1 MAKETKFSLAEIDL
15 ESMDDLAH
23 FNNKVNLW
31 SKMYNP
37 DGNYEN
43 AQLEKEPGQIYPENF
58 EELINKI
65 GLLPKQETDFGK
77 IIVPRLVI
85 EEGEWKIELGAI
97 TQSKKEDGTYE
108 IPFKEFFAAREAL
121 SAMGH
126 MVAFI
131 QKARVNRKAYK
142 HLYAML
148 KAIYLYVLKQ
158 TPGVEIPKSVKQMK
172 VSGIANVVRMAE
184 IEVLPSLRMQVVQ
197 EVIDQLY
204 AKYLDECEENEK
216 EPIDKDR
223 ILTLLSPNHREIEK
237 TTDDVF
243 VYKKFVFLVDE
254 YIENEMIKEVKE
266 HFLASVSKMIE
277 SADVRESIPAYSAD
291 KAGAAQY
298 EQELKTLSTARK
310 GTKSDVEDLFRG
322 LNDDEA
328 GDEEESVSEE
338 IGASDEV
345 NEINATN
352 EPVSGNAS
360 VEIRREVDEAIRH
373 IDSGE
378 VRVAVNTETRLLYL
392 HDEIYKRAQIL
403 LSTFGEFGFKCVG
416 DFEASLLVDW
426 FSIPMDEAMSK
437 RQMDIIMDT
446 LETSGAKLA
455 PEWRS
460 KFSMRLKVFKKGM
473 NILVRGYNGEGEV
486 MDGSVLANFKAILL
500 GKKAFEDCKNFSIAN
515 KEATVGRLVEVAR
528 KAQLTKLKG

>member
-85 EEGEWKIELGAI
+85 EGGEWKIELGAI

-172 VSGIANVVRMAE
+172 VSGIANVIRMAE
-184 IEVLPSLRMQVVQ
+184 VDVLSSLRFKIAQ

-204 AKYLDECEENEK
+204 VTYLKECEENDK

-237 TTDDVF
+237 TPDDVF

-254 YIENEMIKEVKE
+254 YIENEMIKEIKE
-266 HFLASVSKMIE
+266 HFLASVSKMVD
-277 SADVRESIPAYSAD
+277 SADVRESIPAYVAERV
-291 KAGAAQY
+291 GTVEY
-298 EQELKTLSTARK
+298 EQDSGGLKDAQK
-310 GTKSDVEDLFRG
+310 GFKSAVDDVFADL
-322 LNDDEA
+322 N
-328 GDEEESVSEE
+328 GDEEESVSEATGE
-338 IGASDEV
+338 GGEGEV
-345 NEINATN
+345 SVENV
-352 EPVSGNAS
+352 EPVSGN
-360 VEIRREVDEAIRH
+360 VMTEIINEVDAIILS
-373 IDSGE
+373 IDSAE
-378 VRVAVNTETRLLYL
+378 VRLAVNNEARFLGLL
-392 HDEIYKRAQIL
+392 DEIYKRAQL
-403 LSTFGEFGFKCVG
+403 LNLTFDEFGFEKID
-416 DFEASLLVDW
+416 DFELAMLIDLVSL
-426 FSIPMDEAMSK
+426 PMDESMRT
-437 RQMDIIMDT
+437 RQVDTIMDT
-446 LETSGAKLA
+446 LETRKVPNES
-455 PEWRS
+455 EWRS
-460 KFSMRLKVFKKGM
+460 KLSKRIKLFKKGM
-473 NILVRGYNGEGEV
+473 DLLIRANNSERDIL
-486 MDGSVLANFKAILL
+486 DSTVLANFKAIFLR
-500 GKKAFEDCKNFSIAN
+500 KKTFEDCKNFSVAN
-515 KEATVGRLVEVAR
+515 KKATVGRLVEAGR
-528 KAQLTKLKG
+528 KAHLTKIKG